1 MLICLSIFILG
12 IAVSCSYSCGWRLVQ
27 WFSCSC
33 PLIWAQMHLW
43 FSYDHLVFRYFAL
56 FFLPFY
62 FFLTPFCV
70 EQLSAFPVCSGK
82 LMKLVIRP
90 LSFILG
96 YPGISFLL
104 FLQSFLRCEWAGFC
118 LVFRWELNST
128 VTAKDSSH
136 SFWVPGELREE
147 SSPQRDPAGAWK
159 EEFFFISFSRQ
170 NDADLPIYIFFP
182 SLRLQGTTAQCP
194 VWTIAPFPSGE
205 AGKRRVVLCALICL
219 ALAVSACRLFV
230 T

>member
-1 MLICLSIFILG
+1 MLICLSIFILV

-82 LMKLVIRP
+82 LMKLLIRP

-136 SFWVPGELREE
+136 SFWVPGEL
-147 SSPQRDPAGAWK
+147 GAWRAK
-159 EEFFFISFSRQ
+159 GGVQSPERSCWSMKRGIFLHFFQQTKWCR
-170 NDADLPIYIFFP
+170 P
-182 SLRLQGTTAQCP
+182 SHLHLL
-194 VWTIAPFPSGE
+194 S
-205 AGKRRVVLCALICL
+205 
-219 ALAVSACRLFV
+219 
-230 T
+230 